1 MQPRDWSRLAILCL
15 ASLVLAACGGR
26 AASPAAQHVLASRFA
41 HDLVAGRVASAQ
53 ALLVRDADPVV
64 PELVRRLAAPAR
76 RHPGVIRSRG
86 ADEGNGRWTF
96 TYFRKVTKPDG
107 SFTRETGQVVVD
119 LSGGH
124 TPAVRFFGFRNRE
137 ISYSTHHDAQLLP
150 SKR

>member
-1 MQPRDWSRLAILCL
+1 MQRRDRSRLAILCL
-15 ASLVLAACGGR
+15 ASLVLTACGGL
-26 AASPAAQHVLASRFA
+26 AASPAEQHAVASRFA

-53 ALLVRDADPVV
+53 ALLVRGADPVV

-96 TYFRKVTKPDG
+96 AYFRQVTEPDG

-119 LSGGH
+119 LSGGRK
-124 TPAVRFFGFRNRE
+124 PAVRFFGLRNRE
-137 ISYSTHHDAQLLP
+137 ISYSTHHDSQLMP